1 MNSCGWERRLDI
13 GPVVMDPEHLPV
25 SILCVLTE
33 SRAFAG
39 SHAVLQEWHMCGCAV
54 VPVEGCALVCLCV
67 PVHMDALTGVWK
79 CRIRECEWWGLLSGV
94 MDVWMSRHARGLQGW
109 GSGKYVLLCVQSP

>member
-33 SRAFAG
+33 SRAIAG
-39 SHAVLQEWHMCGCAV
+39 SHAALHGTAHVWVCRGACGGLHVGLPLCACAHGRPHGCAEV
-54 VPVEGCALVCLCV
+54 QNQ
-67 PVHMDALTGVWK
+67 GV
-79 CRIRECEWWGLLSGV
+79 
-94 MDVWMSRHARGLQGW
+94 
-109 GSGKYVLLCVQSP
+109 